1 MGTHKE
7 GDGMMKDKLLKAM
20 NEHMEEQ
27 TAWVPVYANDYDAG
41 IERGMQNMFDF
52 VEKFLIE
59 DEVSE

>member
-1 MGTHKE
+1 
-7 GDGMMKDKLLKAM
+7 MMKDKLLKAM

-27 TAWVPVYANDYDAG
+27 TAGVPVYANDYDAG